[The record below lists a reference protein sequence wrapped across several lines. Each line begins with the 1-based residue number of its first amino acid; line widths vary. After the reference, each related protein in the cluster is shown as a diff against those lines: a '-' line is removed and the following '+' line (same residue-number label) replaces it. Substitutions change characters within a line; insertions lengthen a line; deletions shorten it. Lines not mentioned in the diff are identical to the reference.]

1 MVLWKNIEDYP
12 NYEVSN
18 EGQVRNKITGNVLK
32 GEIVKDKGYRQ
43 VTLSKNGN
51 RERFKVHRLVANAFI
66 PNPNNLP

>member
-18 EGQVRNKITGNVLK
+18 EGQVRNKLTGNVLK
-32 GEIVKDKGYRQ
+32 GEIVKDKGYIQ
-43 VTLSKNGN
+43 VSLSKNGN